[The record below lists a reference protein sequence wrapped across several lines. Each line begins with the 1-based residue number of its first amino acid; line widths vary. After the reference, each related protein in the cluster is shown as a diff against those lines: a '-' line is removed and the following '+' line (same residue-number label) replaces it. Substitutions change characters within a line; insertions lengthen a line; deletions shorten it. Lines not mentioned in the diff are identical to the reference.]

1 MQDEV
6 NEKTIALYIKTGKLT
21 AQTLQK
27 AMKAI
32 LSKGK
37 KQLAK
42 PPQGK
47 QSLKQLMKQNAG
59 VSNIEIT
66 EGNIKA
72 FESTA
77 KKYGIDFALKK
88 DATESPPRY
97 LVFFKGRDADV
108 LTAAF
113 KEFSAKKLTQEKK
126 PSIRKLLSTLKEAA
140 QGRNA
145 ERAKVKNK
153 DRDGTHSLQ
162 GVSCLPC
169 RGKCRLKNVR
179 RCSGNTARNISYPKE
194 CAATLRYTTP
204 THRDTI
210 RTVISC

>member
-1 MQDEV
+1 MQEEV
-6 NEKTIALYIKTGKLT
+6 NEKVIALSIKTGKLS
-21 AQTLQK
+21 AEVLQK
-27 AMKAI
+27 SMKFF
-32 LSKGK
+32 LSQVK
-37 KQLAK
+37 KQADRRQM
-42 PPQGK
+42 PHGK
-47 QSLKQLMKQNAG
+47 QTLKQLMKQNAG

-66 EGNIKA
+66 KDNIKA

-140 QGRNA
+140 QGKNA

-153 DRDGTHSLQ
+153 DREVSL
-162 GVSCLPC
+162 
-169 RGKCRLKNVR
+169 
-179 RCSGNTARNISYPKE
+179 
-194 CAATLRYTTP
+194 
-204 THRDTI
+204 
-210 RTVISC
+210 

>member
-66 EGNIKA
+66 KDNIKA

-88 DATESPPRY
+88 DSTETPPRY
-97 LVFFKGRDADV
+97 LVFFKGRDADA

-113 KEFSAKKLTQEKK
+113 KEFSAKKLTQEQK
-126 PSIRKLLSTLKEAA
+126 PPIRKLIVSLKEKAA
-140 QGRNA
+140 ALNTQRD
-145 ERAKVKNK
+145 KVKNK
-153 DRDGTHSLQ
+153 DRGREL
-162 GVSCLPC
+162 
-169 RGKCRLKNVR
+169 
-179 RCSGNTARNISYPKE
+179 
-194 CAATLRYTTP
+194 
-204 THRDTI
+204 
-210 RTVISC
+210 

>member
-21 AQTLQK
+21 TQTLQK

-72 FESTA
+72 FEGTA
-77 KKYGIDFALKK
+77 KKYGIDFALKRTRRK
-88 DATESPPRY
+88 ARPAIW
-97 LVFFKGRDADV
+97 FFSRG
-108 LTAAF
+108 
-113 KEFSAKKLTQEKK
+113 
-126 PSIRKLLSTLKEAA
+126 
-140 QGRNA
+140 
-145 ERAKVKNK
+145 
-153 DRDGTHSLQ
+153 GT
-162 GVSCLPC
+162 
-169 RGKCRLKNVR
+169 
-179 RCSGNTARNISYPKE
+179 
-194 CAATLRYTTP
+194 
-204 THRDTI
+204 
-210 RTVISC
+210 RTC

>member
-1 MQDEV
+1 MQEEV
-6 NEKTIALYIKTGKLT
+6 TQKTIALYVKVGKGAARLT
-21 AQTLQK
+21 EQALQK
-27 AMKAI
+27 AIQKF
-32 LSKGK
+32 LEQKSKP
-37 KQLAK
+37 AH
-42 PPQGK
+42 GK
-47 QSLKQLMKQNAG
+47 QTMRQLMKQNAG

-140 QGRNA
+140 QGKNA

-153 DRDGTHSLQ
+153 DREVSL
-162 GVSCLPC
+162 
-169 RGKCRLKNVR
+169 
-179 RCSGNTARNISYPKE
+179 
-194 CAATLRYTTP
+194 
-204 THRDTI
+204 
-210 RTVISC
+210 

>member
-1 MQDEV
+1 MQEEV
-6 NEKTIALYIKTGKLT
+6 NEKVIALSIKTGKLS
-21 AQTLQK
+21 AEVLQK
-27 AMKAI
+27 SMKFF
-32 LSKGK
+32 LSQVK
-37 KQLAK
+37 KQADRRQM
-42 PPQGK
+42 PHGK
-47 QSLKQLMKQNAG
+47 QTLKQLMKQNAG

-66 EGNIKA
+66 KDNIKA

-77 KKYGIDFALKK
+77 KKYGIDFTLKK

-140 QGRNA
+140 QGKNA

-153 DRDGTHSLQ
+153 DREVSL
-162 GVSCLPC
+162 
-169 RGKCRLKNVR
+169 
-179 RCSGNTARNISYPKE
+179 
-194 CAATLRYTTP
+194 
-204 THRDTI
+204 
-210 RTVISC
+210 

>member
-88 DATESPPRY
+88 DSTETLPRY
-97 LVFFKGRDADV
+97 LVFFKGRDADA

-113 KEFSAKKLTQEKK
+113 KEFSAKKMTREQK
-126 PSIRKLLSTLKEAA
+126 PSIRKLIVSLKEKAA
-140 QGRNA
+140 ALNA
-145 ERAKVKNK
+145 QREKVKNK
-153 DRDGTHSLQ
+153 DRGI
-162 GVSCLPC
+162 
-169 RGKCRLKNVR
+169 
-179 RCSGNTARNISYPKE
+179 AR
-194 CAATLRYTTP
+194 
-204 THRDTI
+204 
-210 RTVISC
+210 

>member
-1 MQDEV
+1 MQDEI

-27 AMKAI
+27 AMKSLLAQ
-32 LSKGK
+32 GK
-37 KQLAK
+37 KQLSK
-42 PPQGK
+42 QPHGK
-47 QSLKQLMKQNAG
+47 QTLKQLVKQNAG

-66 EGNIKA
+66 ESNIKA

-77 KKYGIDFALKK
+77 RKYGIDFALKK
-88 DATESPPRY
+88 DTTETPPRY

-126 PSIRKLLSTLKEAA
+126 PSIRRLLSTLKEAA
-140 QGRNA
+140 QGKNA

-153 DRDGTHSLQ
+153 DREVSL
-162 GVSCLPC
+162 
-169 RGKCRLKNVR
+169 
-179 RCSGNTARNISYPKE
+179 
-194 CAATLRYTTP
+194 
-204 THRDTI
+204 
-210 RTVISC
+210 